1 MNVLTCS
8 IVSEALGP
16 NGLCL
21 PGSSVPEISQERT
34 LEWVAFLLSRDLAG
48 DPYPRI
54 EPPSPGSP
62 ALAAGFFTTEP
73 PENLVGNVEE
83 IKMVSGCHGLQS
95 RGYEY
100 REFRTKMAS
109 CETVVMDTSNYT
121 FAQTLE

>member
-1 MNVLTCS
+1 MW
-8 IVSEALGP
+8 P
-16 NGLCL
+16 
-21 PGSSVPEISQERT
+21 
-34 LEWVAFLLSRDLAG
+34 FLLSRDLAG

-54 EPPSPGSP
+54 EPPSSGSH

-73 PENLVGNVEE
+73 PENLVRNVEK

-100 REFRTKMAS
+100 GEFRTMKSS
-109 CETVVMDTSNYT
+109 CETLVMDTSYYT

>member
-1 MNVLTCS
+1 MCS
-8 IVSEALGP
+8 IVSEAFGP
-16 NGLCL
+16 NGRCL

-34 LEWVAFLLSRDLAG
+34 LEWVAFLLSRNLAG

-54 EPPSPGSP
+54 EPTSRGSP

-73 PENLVGNVEE
+73 PETLVGHVEE
-83 IKMVSGCHGLQS
+83 IKMVNGRHGLQS

-100 REFRTKMAS
+100 GEFRTMKSS
-109 CETVVMDTSNYT
+109 CETLVMDTSYYT

>member
-1 MNVLTCS
+1 MCS
-8 IVSEALGP
+8 IVSESLGP

-21 PGSSVPEISQERT
+21 PGSSVREISQERT
-34 LEWVAFLLSRDLAG
+34 LSGWPFLLSRDFAG

-54 EPPSPGSP
+54 EPTSPGSP
-62 ALAAGFFTTEP
+62 ALAGGFFTTEP

-100 REFRTKMAS
+100 HEFRNMKS
-109 CETVVMDTSNYT
+109 LSET
-121 FAQTLE
+121 F